1 MLSLSD
7 ETGKTENSDIYN
19 RTFDLADWA
28 LDATQMLDS
37 KTVGRWQGLRGV
49 HTVRIVWGVP
59 RTLELVTTWG
69 MSERRKSD

>member
-37 KTVGRWQGLRGV
+37 KTVGR
-49 HTVRIVWGVP
+49 
-59 RTLELVTTWG
+59 
-69 MSERRKSD
+69 